1 MYLIKMRKFIN
12 SLIFKILVLLS
23 NLINLAIAFFP
34 FFSISMKRRKL
45 LSLLSIFCL
54 SLVLTIS
61 CSQTPQTNESAT
73 TETPNTTTNPQS
85 PPIVIGYSN
94 WAGWWPWAI
103 AESEGLFTK
112 NGANVELKW
121 FDGYLASME
130 AFAAGQLDGNCQT
143 LNDTISF
150 AGSSVNGQVAVLVND
165 NSAGNDKIIVT
176 KDINK
181 VEDLRGKKV
190 AVEEG
195 VVDDFLLTLA
205 LEEAGMSRDDV
216 EIVNLETGAA
226 AAAFASGQTDAV
238 GAFPPFWLTAL
249 KREGSKELISS
260 KDFPGAIPDLLVVSQ
275 KLIDEQPEQVQ
286 ALVNTWFDIIDFMAK
301 NPEKADEIMAK
312 RADVTVEELQLLKEG
327 TKIFTIEE
335 NLEAFSDGDSMKHMP
350 FAAKKMS
357 QFMLDVGFIES
368 EPDLTKILSD
378 RFIKAYAESK

>member
-1 MYLIKMRKFIN
+1 
-12 SLIFKILVLLS
+12 
-23 NLINLAIAFFP
+23 
-34 FFSISMKRRKL
+34 MKRRKL
-45 LSLLSIFCL
+45 LSLLSVFCL

-61 CSQTPQTNESAT
+61 CSQSPQTNEST
-73 TETPNTTTNPQS
+73 TSTGTETPNTESLPQS
-85 PPIVIGYSN
+85 APIVIGYSN

-103 AESEGLFTK
+103 AESEDLFTK

-181 VEDLRGKKV
+181 VEDLKGKKV

-205 LEEAGMSRDDV
+205 LEEAGMSREDV

-275 KLIDEQPEQVQ
+275 KLINEQPEQVQ
-286 ALVNTWFDIIDFMAK
+286 ALVNTWFDILDFMAK
-301 NPEKADEIMAK
+301 NPEKVDEIMAK
-312 RADVTVEELQLLKEG
+312 RADVTVEELQQLKEG

-335 NLEAFSDGDSMKHMP
+335 NLEAFSDGDSMRHMP

-357 QFMLDVGFIES
+357 QFMLNVGFIES
-368 EPDLTKILSD
+368 APDLAKIFDD
-378 RFIKAYAESK
+378 RFVKAYAESK